1 MRELPHDVSFENEEV
16 ILRNYRGRVLRS
28 HECLMSVQC
37 TITHHDVAKP
47 LLVCHKFIE
56 VKIEIGDGDKN
67 TYILTRRPSTPPLYG
82 LQTPLPR
89 GPHEPVLSAT
99 SAKAMGCEF
108 TIPSLH
114 EAGTFDDVIHK
125 CFKARATRAFAEL
138 EMASG
143 SYCGKNEVLHL
154 QFPLQENL
162 QMGKPYRHVCVAV
175 DFRVFNIGRDLIE
188 LCCNSMLSESCC
200 EVENKINL
208 TFGPV
213 LVSFAENKLEPK
225 KWAPQGRDLICLD
238 ILEP

>member
-1 MRELPHDVSFENEEV
+1 
-16 ILRNYRGRVLRS
+16 
-28 HECLMSVQC
+28 
-37 TITHHDVAKP
+37 
-47 LLVCHKFIE
+47 
-56 VKIEIGDGDKN
+56 
-67 TYILTRRPSTPPLYG
+67 
-82 LQTPLPR
+82 
-89 GPHEPVLSAT
+89 
-99 SAKAMGCEF
+99 MGCEF